1 LAALISSAR
10 TGLEVRQPYNYENI
24 WPFNHPL
31 RTIARETLSRNVK
44 DFKVLGT
51 RPKTPV
57 STGTLV
63 NDKKMLAMLASV
75 NLPSSNTM

>member
-1 LAALISSAR
+1 M
-10 TGLEVRQPYNYENI
+10 RQPYNYGNI
-24 WPFNHPL
+24 WHFNHPL
-31 RTIARETLSRNVK
+31 RAIARETLSRNVK
-44 DFKVLGT
+44 DFKVIGT

>member
-1 LAALISSAR
+1 M
-10 TGLEVRQPYNYENI
+10 RQPYNYGNI

-44 DFKVLGT
+44 EFKVLGT

-57 STGTLV
+57 SNGTLIH
-63 NDKKMLAMLASV
+63 DKKMLAMLASV